1 MEKLLELEDIYL
13 QKFISDA
20 TDSKKNMGHFNL
32 FHLEPYAKDRE
43 EIVSYRRKDY
53 YKIMLVRGKNRVQ
66 YADRLYDIKKQ
77 ALCYSN
83 PMIPY
88 QWDALDKAGDGI
100 YCTFNDAFF
109 LNTGDFKTFDVF
121 QSLGSPIF
129 ELTDVQAQQVSET
142 FGKIQN
148 ELNTEYRYKYDL
160 IRNLIFELIHF
171 GLKLRPKTNAE
182 KHHGNGSYRVVALF
196 IELLERQF
204 PIDEA
209 HTSISLRSPSDFANQ
224 LNIHVNHLNR
234 SVKEVKQMTTSQLIA
249 QRVLKESKIL
259 LKQNTFNVNVSKIA
273 SSLGFSKVTHFN
285 NFFKKHTKL
294 SPTQFR
300 KLVNRNRL

>member
-1 MEKLLELEDIYL
+1 MEKLQEPEEIYFGKLENITSNS
-13 QKFISDA
+13 QK
-20 TDSKKNMGHFNL
+20 TTGHFNL
-32 FHLEPYAKDRE
+32 FHLEPYVEDRE
-43 EIVSYRRKDY
+43 VKVPYRRRDY
-53 YKIMLVRGKNRVQ
+53 YKIMLVRSKNRVQ
-66 YADRLYDIKKQ
+66 YADRTYDIKKQ
-77 ALCYSN
+77 ALCFSN

-88 QWDALDKAGDGI
+88 KWEALDKTRDGI

-109 LNTGDFKTFDVF
+109 HNTGDFKTFDVF
-121 QSLGSPIF
+121 QSHGSHVF
-129 ELTDVQAQQVSET
+129 ELTDTQEVQVSEM
-142 FGKIQN
+142 FRRIQN

-171 GLKLRPKTNAE
+171 GLKLQPKEIFE
-182 KHHGNGSYRVVALF
+182 KQHENSSHRVVALF

-204 PIDEA
+204 PIDES

-249 QRVLKESKIL
+249 FRVLKESKIL
-259 LKQNTFNVNVSKIA
+259 LKQNASNVNVSKI
-273 SSLGFSKVTHFN
+273 SYSLGFLEVTHFN
-285 NFFKKHTKL
+285 NFFKKHTNL

-300 KLVNRNRL
+300 KSGIRSF